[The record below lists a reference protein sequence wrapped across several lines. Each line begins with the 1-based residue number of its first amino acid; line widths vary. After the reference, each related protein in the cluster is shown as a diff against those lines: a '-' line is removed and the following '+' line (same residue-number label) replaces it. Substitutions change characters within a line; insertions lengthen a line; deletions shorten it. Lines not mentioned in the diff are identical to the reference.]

1 MSIYMNNGATTWPK
15 PESVARAMYDF
26 LTGGGAN
33 VARGSASKR
42 DLKSM
47 DTVLSCREELVS
59 LFGGWDDDPRYA
71 TFTANVTESINVVLK
86 GFLKPGMTVLTSS
99 MEHNAVLRP
108 LRRMET
114 RGVKVEIAPC
124 DEEGFLHPDIFAEA
138 LSRTRPDLVIL
149 SHASNVCGTV
159 QDLSALAPLC
169 RDAGVPFAVD
179 SAQTGGILPI
189 SLRELGLAALCF
201 TGHKGL
207 LGPQGIGGIV

>member
-1 MSIYMNNGATTWPK
+1 MAEAGERGAGDVRL
-15 PESVARAMYDF
+15 SDGR
-26 LTGGGAN
+26 GAN

-108 LRRMET
+108 CAGWRR
-114 RGVKVEIAPC
+114 GA
-124 DEEGFLHPDIFAEA
+124 
-138 LSRTRPDLVIL
+138 
-149 SHASNVCGTV
+149 
-159 QDLSALAPLC
+159 
-169 RDAGVPFAVD
+169 
-179 SAQTGGILPI
+179 
-189 SLRELGLAALCF
+189 
-201 TGHKGL
+201 
-207 LGPQGIGGIV
+207 